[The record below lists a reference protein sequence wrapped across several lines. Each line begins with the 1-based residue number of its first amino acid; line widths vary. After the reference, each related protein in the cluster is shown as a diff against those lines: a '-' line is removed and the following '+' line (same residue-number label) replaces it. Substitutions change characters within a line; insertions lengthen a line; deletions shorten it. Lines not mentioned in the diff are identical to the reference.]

1 MTNKCK
7 AGISCYHQ
15 PECDDFLCPG
25 RPVSGRKQDE
35 QGDSK
40 EDEQGDKDPTFIVVA
55 APLIGFVCTL
65 LALIAWSHK

>member
-1 MTNKCK
+1 MTEKKCK
-7 AGISCYHQ
+7 AGISCHHQ
-15 PECDDFLCPG
+15 AECDDFLCPG

-35 QGDSK
+35 QDEHGDS
-40 EDEQGDKDPTFIVVA
+40 KDPTFIVVA